1 MFRLNMDP
9 YGSVP
14 TKRPD
19 DGSVEPKHVALNVFF
34 YNKLDVFDCKNL
46 HFVCI
51 QEHIGMTN
59 VKSFTV
65 TLQLFNDCYTEDV
78 QRF

>member
-19 DGSVEPKHVALNVFF
+19 DGSRAETCRLECVFN
-34 YNKLDVFDCKNL
+34 NKLDVSGWKKICTLYNLQSQLNAKTRLALSGETCPLCCKEL
-46 HFVCI
+46 
-51 QEHIGMTN
+51 
-59 VKSFTV
+59 
-65 TLQLFNDCYTEDV
+65 
-78 QRF
+78 